1 MTMKARQGVMAGR
14 SMARWLVLV
23 LAGLLLAG
31 CFGKKPPAMPETPKP
46 AKLDLIVNASADLNP
61 DATGRPS
68 PLVVRLYALRQM
80 TEFEKADFFA
90 LFEKDEQVLAAALA
104 KREEIILKPGDS
116 LMQPREY
123 PPDVQFIA
131 VMAAY
136 RDVERSAWRASSPIA
151 PGSTGVI
158 TLKAGAKGV
167 TLTVEESAKDDKKKK
182 DD

>member
-1 MTMKARQGVMAGR
+1 MIARQGVVAGH
-14 SMARWLVLV
+14 STTARWLAPL
-23 LAGLLLAG
+23 LATVLLAG
-31 CFGKKPPAMPETPKP
+31 CFGKKPPPMPEMPKP

-61 DATGRPS
+61 DSTGRPS
-68 PLVVRLYALRQM
+68 PLVVRIYALRQM

-90 LFEKDEQVLAAALA
+90 LFEKDELTLAASIA
-104 KREEIILKPGDS
+104 KREEIILKPGES
-116 LMQPREY
+116 IMQPREY
-123 PPDVQFIA
+123 PPDAQFVA

-136 RDVERSAWRASSPIA
+136 RDVERSTWRASAPIA

-167 TLTVEESAKDDKKKK
+167 TLNVEEAKEEKKKK

>member
-1 MTMKARQGVMAGR
+1 ML
-14 SMARWLVLV
+14 RWLAPV
-23 LAGLLLAG
+23 LAATLVAG
-31 CFGKKPPAMPETPKP
+31 CFGKKPPPGPELPKP
-46 AKLDLIVNASADLNP
+46 AKLDLVVNASADLNP
-61 DATGRPS
+61 DSTGRPS
-68 PLVVRLYALRQM
+68 PLVVRIYALRQM

-104 KREEIILKPGDS
+104 KREEIILKPGDAI
-116 LMQPREY
+116 MQPREY
-123 PPDVQFIA
+123 PPDAVFVA

-136 RDVERSAWRASSPIA
+136 RDVERSTWRASSPIA

-167 TLTVEESAKDDKKKK
+167 TLNVEESAKEEKKKK

>member
-1 MTMKARQGVMAGR
+1 MTRR
-14 SMARWLVLV
+14 SLMRWLAPVLV
-23 LAGLLLAG
+23 AGLLAG
-31 CFGKKPPAMPETPKP
+31 CFGKKPPPGPEIPKP
-46 AKLDLIVNASADLNP
+46 AKLDLVVNASADLNP
-61 DATGRPS
+61 DSTGRPS
-68 PLVVRLYALRQM
+68 PLVVRIYALRQM

-123 PPDVQFIA
+123 PPDTKFVA

-136 RDVERSAWRASSPIA
+136 RDVERSTWRASGPITA
-151 PGSTGVI
+151 GSTAVV
-158 TLKAGAKGV
+158 TLNAGAKGV
-167 TLTVEESAKDDKKKK
+167 TLNVEEVAKKDKKKK

>member
-1 MTMKARQGVMAGR
+1 MMNARQSVAAER
-14 SMARWLVLV
+14 STARWLAPLVLV
-23 LAGLLLAG
+23 VLLAG
-31 CFGKKPPAMPETPKP
+31 CFGKKPPPVPEMPKP

-61 DATGRPS
+61 DSTGRPS
-68 PLVVRLYALRQM
+68 PLVVRIYALRQM

-104 KREEIILKPGDS
+104 KREEMILKPGDS
-116 LMQPREY
+116 VMQPREY
-123 PPDVQFIA
+123 PPDAQFIA

-136 RDVERSAWRASSPIA
+136 RDVERSTWRASAPIA
-151 PGSTGVI
+151 AGSTGVI

-167 TLTVEESAKDDKKKK
+167 TLNVEESAKEEKKK